1 MKFNRSSLT
10 AAVALSLAAALAL
23 PAHAAE
29 QYIFPSA
36 NGAAIAA
43 STPQFV
49 PPANSESGTV
59 QAVSPAETGAISVT
73 GASTG
78 AKIPPLPVGSPNYK
92 ERFGVRSQSGD
103 AYAYRFFTHA
113 LASQS
118 FANYAAD
125 YYRLFTPGYAV
136 QAWTDRVAG
145 FVETGYGGAV
155 DSWTGGAYYLA
166 RLRGPSRGRNSPPD
180 LSTMP
185 TFRAHPELETHPT
198 FDKSN

>member
-1 MKFNRSSLT
+1 MSINRKTT
-10 AAVALSLAAALAL
+10 AATIALILLAGTSSAVQAAD
-23 PAHAAE
+23 
-29 QYIFPSA
+29 QFSFPSA
-36 NGAAIAA
+36 NGAAVA
-43 STPQFV
+43 SSTSQFAPV
-49 PPANSESGTV
+49 APSDGPGALPAVGS
-59 QAVSPAETGAISVT
+59 AVIGA
-73 GASTG
+73 GATKG
-78 AKIPPLPVGSPNYK
+78 GDVAPLPVGSADYK
-92 ERFGVRSQSGD
+92 ARFGMRPYGGD
-103 AYAYRFFTHA
+103 PYAYRFFTHA